1 MVLGEEI
8 SLRKKNLLLFLRRYY
23 LKEEQASMRINK
35 LIFKNIASYKG
46 EYEINFDVSVLKQA
60 GIFLISGNTGS
71 GKSTIL
77 DCITLALYARV
88 YRLDKNISDS
98 ISKGFDSAYV
108 KLTFTVS
115 DKVYESFV
123 ELHLRQKETPKNM
136 VLICLNDGSL
146 IENKDDVLAY
156 IKSLCRLNFEQFCQ
170 TVILPQGNFQEF
182 LISKPK
188 SKAAIIDN
196 IFNLKK
202 YDDIEIFLKR
212 ELDLTK
218 SNEEKLELLYTE
230 KKNRLDV
237 SKKKINELTDFLSS
251 LDIEALRKNLD
262 DIYELI
268 GICDKIIKF
277 NQDYLAI
284 RYRIDNLELEL
295 SSKVASKEKLNHE
308 YFLQED
314 IKSKLDE
321 KLKLYN
327 SNDFLNLENFVKR
340 YLELINDKNRF
351 SLELLSIQRDL
362 EELKY
367 LDLDNFD
374 YVKELYYEN
383 ILFCEIDFDEKAYNS
398 LLVKEKQLESQK
410 KKLLV
415 DQRRKNLEI
424 KSITSEET
432 TFNFDKYI
440 YYEALKLLR
449 GFYEELTLDYKNELE
464 LLLRSNDSGSFQ
476 DVGINIKINLHRRF
490 LEHLN
495 SNKQSVEIDIEN
507 LRHIEDSYKVYKK
520 KEKLKISNLNGLLE
534 LNSKLQILQSKLD
547 NLKQDILNSKE
558 NKIKWEG
565 CVLNFNKNN
574 AEILKRIGHDLF
586 HKYIDYSNRDK
597 ILLFED
603 KLKEVEN
610 LKSMF
615 NDLNSKISLKEIEIK
630 EILDK
635 IKDLLSNLDLKI
647 SLSEPALLETEFEKF
662 LLSKSDVKDIHVKL
676 DLLCND
682 ISNRKLELESQIEL
696 MNESMMSFKM
706 ELKDNFDKF
715 TSNFLDLKK
724 FMGNNFYV
732 KDSIFSLDSLEP
744 SKNSLDYFMK
754 LKSNFMSQI
763 KVFSGDIIKYEAT
776 FSSLQTLEVELSS
789 QEVELKDIENALKSV
804 NERNDKLE
812 ILKKVIITSP
822 SLKYYVQSFLIDEIL
837 SISNKKYLSVI
848 LPDFNLEIN
857 TDSKDFSFLVR
868 SKRDGNMT
876 RSVKTLSGGE
886 RFLVSLSLSLAL
898 SDMIRDSDL
907 KIEAFFLDEGFGNLD
922 EETLKMII
930 PKIFDLQ
937 RVDGRQI
944 GVISHVSYL
953 KEEIKTQIVV
963 SKIATVSKITIESF

>member
-1 MVLGEEI
+1 
-8 SLRKKNLLLFLRRYY
+8 
-23 LKEEQASMRINK
+23 MRINK